1 MRTIFKSTAETM
13 AYNFVVALTVFISSV
28 FVARTLGPELKGIYS
43 LLVLIPA
50 VLYTLGHFGINL
62 ATNFFIANK
71 QENRANVANTS
82 LAISLALG
90 MFFALLGFLI
100 HLLLK
105 NIFLPGVSNIFFI
118 IVLLIIPTQLV
129 FSSLDN
135 TLLGMKQVRLF
146 NQFYFGKVAINTLLV
161 ILIYFIWGGNLLLF
175 ILALLF
181 SQLLLL
187 PILIKYVKKSVFLSF
202 NFYNRLTAR
211 KLFRFGLKNYLNYL
225 TLYLEF
231 KIDILIVYSFLGSL
245 SVGFYSIA
253 VAAAETSTIL
263 VSAINTVI
271 FPLIAGTKLANEAK
285 RHKVFSIFFSLVSSV
300 IISALLFLLAPLL
313 VPAVFGDAFT
323 PAVYPLQILAVATIF
338 SNLKRTIMNNFSAE
352 DKSHINNFV
361 NLPSLALNI
370 CLNIF
375 LIPRFGITGAAY
387 ASLTSYVL
395 SGTAMLIIYLEHQRI
410 NLHSKK

>member
-1 MRTIFKSTAETM
+1 M